1 MKRIFKTL
9 MLLMFAF
16 AACAPLPS
24 IDTPNQ
30 KYEPETPNQGDN
42 NQNKEPEVDLSRKAD
57 LIAHYTFNNTTD
69 DQTPNHYDA
78 VGIGDPSYVSD
89 TPDGSAGALKI
100 NGFKGQFVNIPY
112 SFMNGRDRYS
122 VSFWVKDFGM
132 GILFSAISSDYVRS
146 DYPRLLVTD
155 NQKLRFYAGYDNYD
169 TSEPFSYDCLPV
181 MSGDWHHIVITC
193 SPSGSNYVQTVLY
206 IDGVRVDAQEKYWS
220 EGAAHKMVLGG
231 DKDGVYTVSMSATY
245 DNVRFYGC
253 TLKTDEVKYLYNN
266 RL

>member
-1 MKRIFKTL
+1 

-42 NQNKEPEVDLSRKAD
+42 NQNKD

-100 NGFKGQFVNIPY
+100 NGFKGQFVNIP
-112 SFMNGRDRYS
+112 
-122 VSFWVKDFGM
+122 
-132 GILFSAISSDYVRS
+132 
-146 DYPRLLVTD
+146 
-155 NQKLRFYAGYDNYD
+155 
-169 TSEPFSYDCLPV
+169 
-181 MSGDWHHIVITC
+181 
-193 SPSGSNYVQTVLY
+193 
-206 IDGVRVDAQEKYWS
+206 
-220 EGAAHKMVLGG
+220 
-231 DKDGVYTVSMSATY
+231 
-245 DNVRFYGC
+245 
-253 TLKTDEVKYLYNN
+253 
-266 RL
+266 